1 MTIREAQALLVK
13 RNKAKGQKRAGLTK
27 QLRKIAGE
35 ICASYSGFNA
45 ARGCRGCRIE
55 NALHTR

>member
-13 RNKAKGQKRAGLTK
+13 RQKAKGAQKTKYTK
-27 QLRKIAGE
+27 QLREAAETFCDQYKGVD
-35 ICASYSGFNA
+35 A

-55 NALHTR
+55 NALSR